1 MIRAMRL
8 GVRDALIEH
17 KRDGD
22 LVVTWEDG
30 QVKWIPADE
39 IVIPDIDDVTGDP

>member
-1 MIRAMRL
+1 MITQ
-8 GVRDALIEH
+8 VIEH

-22 LVVTWEDG
+22 PVVIWEDD

-39 IVIPDIDDVTGDP
+39 IVIPDIEDITSDP